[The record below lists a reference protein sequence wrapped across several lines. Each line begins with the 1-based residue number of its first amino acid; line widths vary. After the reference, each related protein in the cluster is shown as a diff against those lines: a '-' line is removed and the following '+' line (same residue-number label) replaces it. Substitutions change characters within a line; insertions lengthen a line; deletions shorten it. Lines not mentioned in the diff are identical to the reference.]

1 MAKRRRR
8 QLIID
13 KLEGSIKLLDR
24 TDDNLQ
30 QALKYYFDV
39 GSERGALLD
48 QIRKGVTMVRANLQ
62 QFRYEYP

>member
-24 TDDNLQ
+24 ADDNLQ
-30 QALKYYFDV
+30 QALNAYFEV
-39 GSERGALLD
+39 GSERGALLE
-48 QIRKGVTMVRANLQ
+48 QIRKGVTMVRENLQ